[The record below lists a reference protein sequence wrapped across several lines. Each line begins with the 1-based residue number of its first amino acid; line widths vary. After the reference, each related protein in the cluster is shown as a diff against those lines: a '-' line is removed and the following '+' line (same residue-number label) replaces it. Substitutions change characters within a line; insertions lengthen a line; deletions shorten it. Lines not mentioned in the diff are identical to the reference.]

1 MWEVIMRDLSITQEY
16 LICTLNKKGALPSTN
31 PKASV
36 CMIIGGLLEMQMEK
50 CISMEDKKVIVSAE
64 LPEHM
69 SYLKP
74 LYDVINQK
82 KPMKAQKVV
91 ETYYASFTSKKL
103 NMLLDALLDE
113 LKSADAVESV
123 KTGLLGSK
131 EAFAP
136 KKEAV
141 ISVIEKIR
149 AELLEDG
156 DVSEDVIA
164 LTVLLDKSGQLK
176 EYFSKYEQK
185 ELKEKLEVIR
195 KSKAG
200 TTAKELLWYIDSL
213 DASIMIS
220 TMISSTM

>member
-1 MWEVIMRDLSITQEY
+1 MRDLSITQEY

-113 LKSADAVESV
+113 LKSADAGESV

>member
-1 MWEVIMRDLSITQEY
+1 MRDLSITQEY

-176 EYFSKYEQK
+176 EYFS
-185 ELKEKLEVIR
+185 
-195 KSKAG
+195 
-200 TTAKELLWYIDSL
+200 
-213 DASIMIS
+213 
-220 TMISSTM
+220 

>member
-1 MWEVIMRDLSITQEY
+1 MRDLSITQEY
-16 LICTLNKKGALPSTN
+16 LICTLNKKGALPSAN
-31 PKASV
+31 PKAGI

-91 ETYYASFTSKKL
+91 ETYYASFTGKKL
-103 NMLLDALLDE
+103 NMLLDALLDQ
-113 LKSADAVESV
+113 LKSADAVEPV
-123 KTGLLGSK
+123 KTGLLCNK

-141 ISVIEKIR
+141 TGVIEKIR

-195 KSKAG
+195 KSEAG
-200 TTAKELLWYIDSL
+200 TTVKELLWYIDSL

>member
-1 MWEVIMRDLSITQEY
+1 MRDLSITQEY
-16 LICTLNKKGALPSTN
+16 LICTLNKKGALPSAN
-31 PKASV
+31 PKAGI

-91 ETYYASFTSKKL
+91 ETYYASFTGKKL
-103 NMLLDALLDE
+103 NMLLDALLDQ
-113 LKSADAVESV
+113 LKSADAVEPV
-123 KTGLLGSK
+123 KTGLLGNK

-141 ISVIEKIR
+141 TGVIEKIR

-164 LTVLLDKSGQLK
+164 LTVLLNKSGQLK

-195 KSKAG
+195 KSEAG
-200 TTAKELLWYIDSL
+200 TTVKELLWYIDSL

>member
-1 MWEVIMRDLSITQEY
+1 MRDLSITQEY
-16 LICTLNKKGALPSTN
+16 LICTFNKKGALPSTN

>member
-1 MWEVIMRDLSITQEY
+1 
-16 LICTLNKKGALPSTN
+16 
-31 PKASV
+31 
-36 CMIIGGLLEMQMEK
+36 MIDQ
-50 CISMEDKKVIVSAE
+50 
-64 LPEHM
+64 
-69 SYLKP
+69 
-74 LYDVINQK
+74 
-82 KPMKAQKVV
+82 
-91 ETYYASFTSKKL
+91 
-103 NMLLDALLDE
+103 
-113 LKSADAVESV
+113 LKSADAVEPV
-123 KTGLLGSK
+123 KTGLLGNK

-141 ISVIEKIR
+141 TGVIEKIR

-195 KSKAG
+195 KSEAG
-200 TTAKELLWYIDSL
+200 TTVKELLWYIDSL

-220 TMISSTM
+220 TMIDPTLDARLLLDLCWPDSFTPEPMLIKAINASLWVNLDTLPLSVIAFGP

>member
-1 MWEVIMRDLSITQEY
+1 MRDLSITQEY
-16 LICTLNKKGALPSTN
+16 LICTLNKKGALPSAN
-31 PKASV
+31 PKAGI

-91 ETYYASFTSKKL
+91 ETYYASFTGKKL
-103 NMLLDALLDE
+103 NMLLDALLDQ
-113 LKSADAVESV
+113 LKSADAVEPV
-123 KTGLLGSK
+123 KTWLLGNK

-141 ISVIEKIR
+141 TGVIEKIR

-195 KSKAG
+195 KSEAG
-200 TTAKELLWYIDSL
+200 TTVKELLWYIDSL

>member
-1 MWEVIMRDLSITQEY
+1 MRDLSITQEY

-164 LTVLLDKSGQLK
+164 LTGLLDKSGQLK

>member
-1 MWEVIMRDLSITQEY
+1 MRDLSITLEY

>member
-1 MWEVIMRDLSITQEY
+1 MRDLSITQEY
-16 LICTLNKKGALPSTN
+16 LICTLNKKGALPSAN
-31 PKASV
+31 PKAGI

-103 NMLLDALLDE
+103 NMLLDALLDQ
-113 LKSADAVESV
+113 LKSADAVEPV

>member
-1 MWEVIMRDLSITQEY
+1 MRDLSITQEY

-141 ISVIEKIR
+141 TGVIEKIR

>member
-1 MWEVIMRDLSITQEY
+1 MRDLSITQEY

-195 KSKAG
+195 KSEAG
-200 TTAKELLWYIDSL
+200 TTVKELLWYIDSL

>member
-1 MWEVIMRDLSITQEY
+1 MRDLSITQEY
-16 LICTLNKKGALPSTN
+16 LICTLNKKGALSSTN

>member
-1 MWEVIMRDLSITQEY
+1 MRDLSITQEY
-16 LICTLNKKGALPSTN
+16 LICTLNKKGALPSAN
-31 PKASV
+31 PKAGI

-91 ETYYASFTSKKL
+91 ETYYASFTGKKL

-195 KSKAG
+195 KSEAG
-200 TTAKELLWYIDSL
+200 TTVKELLWYIDSL

>member
-1 MWEVIMRDLSITQEY
+1 M
-16 LICTLNKKGALPSTN
+16 
-31 PKASV
+31 
-36 CMIIGGLLEMQMEK
+36 
-50 CISMEDKKVIVSAE
+50 
-64 LPEHM
+64 
-69 SYLKP
+69 
-74 LYDVINQK
+74 
-82 KPMKAQKVV
+82 
-91 ETYYASFTSKKL
+91 
-103 NMLLDALLDE
+103 
-113 LKSADAVESV
+113 
-123 KTGLLGSK
+123 
-131 EAFAP
+131 
-136 KKEAV
+136 

>member
-1 MWEVIMRDLSITQEY
+1 MRDLSITQEY
-16 LICTLNKKGALPSTN
+16 LICTLNKKGALHSTN

-91 ETYYASFTSKKL
+91 ETYYASFTGKKL
-103 NMLLDALLDE
+103 NMLLDALLDQ
-113 LKSADAVESV
+113 LKSADAVEPV
-123 KTGLLGSK
+123 KTGLLGNK

-141 ISVIEKIR
+141 TGVIEKIR

>member
-1 MWEVIMRDLSITQEY
+1 MRDLSITLEY

-195 KSKAG
+195 KSNAG